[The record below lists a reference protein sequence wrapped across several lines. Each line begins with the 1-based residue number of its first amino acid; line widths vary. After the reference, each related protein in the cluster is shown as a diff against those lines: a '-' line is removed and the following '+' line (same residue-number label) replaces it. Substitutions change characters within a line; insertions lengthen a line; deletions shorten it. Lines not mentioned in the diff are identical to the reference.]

1 MDALTDNQRS
11 SLREIFD
18 KVAFANDD
26 GAPSV
31 GFKQLGFLLRAQGVF
46 STESEIRDMISEV
59 DTTGSGVM
67 GYEEF
72 ANLMS
77 RSIKAEA
84 EPFEEI
90 TDAFDQIGD
99 GTWVTKATIKSA
111 IESLGVPITD
121 EEIDEMLA
129 EADVDNNGKI
139 SREDFKF
146 LMEQRHKNLKES

>member
-77 RSIKAEA
+77 RSIKA
-84 EPFEEI
+84 
-90 TDAFDQIGD
+90 
-99 GTWVTKATIKSA
+99 
-111 IESLGVPITD
+111 
-121 EEIDEMLA
+121 
-129 EADVDNNGKI
+129 GK
-139 SREDFKF
+139 
-146 LMEQRHKNLKES
+146 